1 MHAQGLLCRCKDQSL
16 THSNCWLRQTV
27 QHTSRPIPEVG
38 NARPWPYL
46 RARKRSRYSGWLRAG
61 RPGDRIPVGGRD
73 FPHLSTPALG
83 PTQPPL
89 QWIPGLSRGK
99 ERPGRD
105 ADLYPLL
112 VPRSLKGRAIP
123 LLSLWTVRPHCLYK
137 ADLYLYLYL
146 YLTLL
151 LLHVTEI
158 SIQCQSSTQERLYS

>member
-61 RPGDRIPVGGRD
+61 RSGDRIPVGGEIFRTSPHRPWGPPNLHYNGYRV
-73 FPHLSTPALG
+73 FPGVKSC
-83 PTQPPL
+83 
-89 QWIPGLSRGK
+89 RGVT
-99 ERPGRD
+99 
-105 ADLYPLL
+105 LTSHPLL

-146 YLTLL
+146 TLL
-151 LLHVTEI
+151 LLHVTKI